1 VPVGVV
7 RPDSWL
13 VGIAA
18 GEKRAAM
25 MTYAL
30 KPEIEEPSHLLV
42 NAWTPR

>member
-13 VGIAA
+13 VGIVA

-30 KPEIEEPSHLLV
+30 RPEIEEPGHHLLV
-42 NAWTPR
+42 HA